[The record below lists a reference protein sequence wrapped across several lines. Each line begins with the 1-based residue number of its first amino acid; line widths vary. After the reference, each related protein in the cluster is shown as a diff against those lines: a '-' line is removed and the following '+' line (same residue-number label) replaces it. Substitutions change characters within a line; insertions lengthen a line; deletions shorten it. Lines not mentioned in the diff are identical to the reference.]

1 MTTHTIPK
9 PRKGPA
15 KPAGFL
21 TMRSV
26 SSEKKH
32 HAQIVK
38 EIRKGLLFDD
48 LRLLETEAGLSRE
61 DMSTLLAISSSTLT
75 RRQKEGR
82 LRPQESDRLVRF
94 ALLKDAALEMM
105 HGNGA
110 ATRQWLRT
118 PLEVLGGETPLEHAD
133 TELGARDV
141 EDLIRRTQHGIFS

>member
-1 MTTHTIPK
+1 M
-9 PRKGPA
+9 
-15 KPAGFL
+15 
-21 TMRSV
+21 
-26 SSEKKH
+26 
-32 HAQIVK
+32 
-38 EIRKGLLFDD
+38 
-48 LRLLETEAGLSRE
+48 
-61 DMSTLLAISSSTLT
+61 
-75 RRQKEGR
+75 
-82 LRPQESDRLVRF
+82 RPQESDRLVRF